1 MQVIGRFQYIRRTI
15 VRRGVATGGGRG
27 GRGGAMEKRTTS
39 RLGRSAAIRIDSCST
54 GEWRRRCVS
63 LSLLVGAQAVDR
75 MAHTINVPSLLYT
88 SLGLAPLLSRRWYQA
103 FLAHFSR
110 DASAAHG
117 RNINLASCEL
127 QSLCCTM
134 LASLP
139 LVSLVDAVT
148 STPTLDSTAH
158 KKPRVP
164 RSVMLFSRPESPIH
178 NDRTVP
184 SSSPSSSVT

>member
-1 MQVIGRFQYIRRTI
+1 MIGRFQYIRRTI
-15 VRRGVATGGGRG
+15 VRPGVATGGGCG
-27 GRGGAMEKRTTS
+27 GCGGAVEKRTTS

-63 LSLLVGAQAVDR
+63 LS
-75 MAHTINVPSLLYT
+75 NVPSLLYT

-184 SSSPSSSVT
+184 SSSPSSSIT